1 MNKHM
6 SFNTWFLSAL
16 TLLAVSIAGCGR
28 ETIKFPDI
36 TAPYVTITS
45 PALGAAGVAV
55 GAPISATFSKLVNC
69 PTASSF
75 TVAVAGTGGAAV
87 TPTSVT
93 CSGST
98 VTTATFTP
106 ASPLVLHTL
115 YTATIT
121 GVTDLAGNVMVSA
134 YSWNFE
140 AVAGPS
146 VLSTTP
152 TTGASGVVFNQVIS
166 ATFLQLPALDPDYAG
181 AALNCSTVTASTFTV
196 TAPAPVGSVTGTIGC
211 SGATATFT
219 ATLVANT
226 LYTATLTT
234 GIQNV
239 AGTGL
244 ASPVVWTFTTDTQPT
259 VLSAI
264 PAPNATG
271 VLLTQAIS
279 ATFSKAMNCAT
290 IYSPAT
296 TFSVTGPGTTAVA
309 GTVSCTGSGA
319 IFTPTSLL
327 ATNTLY
333 TATITTGALDA
344 QGVPMANSYSW
355 TFTTVPAAAAPTV
368 ISTAP
373 TPSGVTGVAA
383 SQVVSATFSQVM
395 NPSTIIG
402 TTFTLTSGGTAVAGT
417 VAGTSAAATFTPIA
431 PLAANTTFTATLTSG
446 VQSAAGIA
454 LASPYVWTFTTD
466 TLPTVLSTVPSAN
479 ATGVLL
485 NQAISATFSKA
496 MNCASLYSPATT
508 FKVTGPGTTAVAG
521 TVSCTGNGAIFTP
534 SSLLATNTLYTA
546 TITTGATSAQGYP
559 LATNYVWSFLTVPA
573 PTAPTVIATVP
584 TPSGVTGVATS
595 QAVQATFSE
604 AMNPALINSPAINF
618 TLTAPGPVT
627 VAGTVTYTVAGS
639 VATFTPTAALA
650 ASTTYT
656 ATIKTGVQDLAGN
669 ALASNYVWTF
679 TTGAAPDTT
688 KPTVIAENPVGG
700 ATGVPTNQAVTAT
713 FSKAMNPATITI
725 TSPATF
731 TLTSGTPAVAVAGL
745 VTYAGVGNTLT
756 FTPTAALAASTLYT
770 ATITTAAQDLS
781 GNALASTGLPLSWS
795 FTTGTAPVTAGP
807 TITLTSPLNSATSV
821 PVNQA
826 VSATFSKAMAPLTIN
841 SATFTL
847 TGPGGTAITGGTYN
861 YNTTTLVATYT
872 PPANLAALTTY
883 TANITTGATDL
894 AGNPLGSG
902 IVPNPWIF
910 TTAGSPGP
918 PAVVLGTAALF
929 GDFGGTQGM
938 TNQGILTVVNGDI
951 GTTAASTT
959 ETGFH
964 DTTVPIVGAVW
975 PCTYTQTTLNIGQV
989 NGTIYT
995 DPPNPTVNCPNE
1007 GTAATTA
1014 IAAQAALDTQAA
1026 YNSMIPANLPGGV
1039 AVEGCTAPQCINA
1052 GTGGP
1057 GELGM
1062 RTLQAGIY
1070 KSTPGT
1076 YAITLGPLTLD
1087 AAGNPNATWIFQMAG
1102 SLTVGGASGGPES
1115 IILINGAQAAN
1126 VFWQVGSA
1134 ATINGPCGGTFYG
1147 TVISYAGVTTGT
1159 AGTTCAITTIN
1170 GRLLS
1175 TVGSVTLV
1183 NTVINVPAP

>member
-1 MNKHM
+1 V
-6 SFNTWFLSAL
+6 LS
-16 TLLAVSIAGCGR
+16 TV
-28 ETIKFPDI
+28 
-36 TAPYVTITS
+36 
-45 PALGAAGVAV
+45 PALGAAGVAL
-55 GAPISATFSKLVNC
+55 GAPISVTFSKPVNC
-69 PTASSF
+69 STLTTTTF
-75 TVAVAGTGGAAV
+75 IVNVAGGAAV
-87 TPTSVT
+87 AGAVT

-98 VTTATFTP
+98 ATFTP
-106 ASPLVLHTL
+106 TSALVLHTL

-121 GVTDLAGNVMVSA
+121 TGVTDLVGNVMVQNYA
-134 YSWNFE
+134 WNFE

-146 VLSTTP
+146 VVSTTP
-152 TTGASGVVFNQVIS
+152 TTGAIGLTFNPTIS
-166 ATFLQLPALDPDYAG
+166 ATFLQLPAMDPDYAG
-181 AALNCSTVTASTFTV
+181 AALNCSTLTTSTFTV
-196 TAPAPVGSVTGTIGC
+196 TATAGAVTGTVAC

-219 ATLVANT
+219 PTSPAILAANT
-226 LYTATLTT
+226 TYTATLTT
-234 GIQNV
+234 GVQNV

-244 ASPVVWTFTTDTQPT
+244 ASAYTWTFTTDTLPT
-259 VLSAI
+259 VLSTI
-264 PAPNATG
+264 PANTATG
-271 VLLTQAIS
+271 VLLSQPIS
-279 ATFSKAMNCAT
+279 ATFSKAMNCST
-290 IYSPAT
+290 LSTT
-296 TFSVTGPGTTAVA
+296 TFTVTGPGTTAVA
-309 GTVSCTGSGA
+309 GTVSCTGSGTGV
-319 IFTPTSLL
+319 IFTPSNPLVN
-327 ATNTLY
+327 NTLY

-344 QGVPMANSYSW
+344 QGEPMASSYSW
-355 TFTTVPAAAAPTV
+355 T
-368 ISTAP
+368 
-373 TPSGVTGVAA
+373 
-383 SQVVSATFSQVM
+383 
-395 NPSTIIG
+395 
-402 TTFTLTSGGTAVAGT
+402 
-417 VAGTSAAATFTPIA
+417 
-431 PLAANTTFTATLTSG
+431 
-446 VQSAAGIA
+446 
-454 LASPYVWTFTTD
+454 
-466 TLPTVLSTVPSAN
+466 
-479 ATGVLL
+479 
-485 NQAISATFSKA
+485 
-496 MNCASLYSPATT
+496 
-508 FKVTGPGTTAVAG
+508 
-521 TVSCTGNGAIFTP
+521 
-534 SSLLATNTLYTA
+534 
-546 TITTGATSAQGYP
+546 
-559 LATNYVWSFLTVPA
+559 FLTVPA

-584 TPSGVTGVATS
+584 TPTGVTGVATS

-604 AMNPALINSPAINF
+604 AMNPSLINSPATNF

-627 VAGTVTYTVAGS
+627 VAGTVTYAVAGS
-639 VATFTPTAALA
+639 VATFTPTAALT

-688 KPTVIAENPVGG
+688 KPTVIGENPVGG

-713 FSKAMNPATITI
+713 FSKAMNASTITA

-781 GNALASTGLPLSWS
+781 GNVLTATGGLPLSWS
-795 FTTGTAPVTAGP
+795 FTTGTAPLGTGP
-807 TITLTSPLNSATSV
+807 TITLTSPLNSATGV

-826 VSATFSKAMAPLTIN
+826 VSATFSKAMNPLTIT

-847 TGPGGTAITGGTYN
+847 TGPGGALITGGTYN
-861 YNTTTLVATYT
+861 YNATTLVATYT
-872 PPANLAALTTY
+872 PPANLLALTTY
-883 TANITTGATDL
+883 TANITTAATDL

-902 IVPNPWIF
+902 AVPNPWSF

-929 GDFGGTQGM
+929 GDFGGTAGM
-938 TNQGILTVVNGDI
+938 TNQGILTVINGDI
-951 GTTAASTT
+951 GTTAISTAV
-959 ETGFH
+959 TGLH
-964 DTTVPIVGAVW
+964 DTTIPIVGAVW

-995 DPPNPTVNCPNE
+995 NPPPPTVACPSE
-1007 GTAATTA
+1007 GTAVTQA

-1039 AVEGCTAPQCINA
+1039 AVESCTAPKCT
-1052 GTGGP
+1052 GTNGGP

-1087 AAGNPNATWIFQMAG
+1087 AQGNPNATWIFQMAQ

-1115 IILINGAQAAN
+1115 VILINGAQAAN

-1147 TVISYAGVTTGT
+1147 TVISYAGATTGT